1 MKDAWWK
8 QIVLCSS
15 GPQSKNI
22 LDTDS
27 KRKDNFMQYVKKI
40 SFTVIT
46 PKFFLDVERPHSWSV
61 MNGIQSR
68 LSLGFSLFT
77 SKTNEHIFNI
87 CFDWQTQGIDA
98 NCKSNL
104 VSKEKSCQ
112 AGETFNSVT
121 AL

>member
-15 GPQSKNI
+15 VPQSKNI

-46 PKFFLDVERPHSWSV
+46 PKFFLYVESPHSWSV
-61 MNGIQSR
+61 INGIQSR

-98 NCKSNL
+98 NC
-104 VSKEKSCQ
+104 
-112 AGETFNSVT
+112 
-121 AL
+121 